1 MPKFSILI
9 PVYNTEKQLNICLDS
24 VLGQTYKDFE
34 IIVVND
40 GSTDNSNKIIEEY
53 LNKYKDKIKYY
64 YKNNTG
70 IADTRNYAINKA
82 SGEYIIFIDSDDYI
96 DKNLLEKLRTYTVNN
111 TDMVKFKLTK
121 VDKNLKNPEK
131 VDGPVFDKITGE
143 EAFNILFS
151 TDVLMDSPCLYAV
164 RKKYI
169 EENNF
174 KFTYGMEHEDF
185 GLIPLMIVKAKT
197 FISTDIYGY
206 FYIQSDNSIMRNE
219 NHDRLLKKI
228 GDSFKHYD
236 NMLQNVKTYPIK
248 KKTYENIRIFY
259 TNSILMK
266 IKQLNG
272 DDRKKYI
279 KEFKIRN
286 MNRNI
291 KIRNIKQFIKR
302 IILTINVDLYLN
314 MQK

>member
-1 MPKFSILI
+1 
-9 PVYNTEKQLNICLDS
+9 
-24 VLGQTYKDFE
+24 
-34 IIVVND
+34 
-40 GSTDNSNKIIEEY
+40 
-53 LNKYKDKIKYY
+53 
-64 YKNNTG
+64 
-70 IADTRNYAINKA
+70 
-82 SGEYIIFIDSDDYI
+82 
-96 DKNLLEKLRTYTVNN
+96 
-111 TDMVKFKLTK
+111 
-121 VDKNLKNPEK
+121 
-131 VDGPVFDKITGE
+131 
-143 EAFNILFS
+143 
-151 TDVLMDSPCLYAV
+151 
-164 RKKYI
+164 
-169 EENNF
+169 
-174 KFTYGMEHEDF
+174 MEHEDF
-185 GLIPLMIVKAKT
+185 GLIPIMIVKAKT

-219 NHDRLLKKI
+219 NHDKLLKKI
-228 GDSFKHYD
+228 DDSFKHYD
-236 NMLQNVKTYPIK
+236 NMLQKIKTYPIK